1 MGKKGFRDL
10 IVWQRSKDLA
20 VLIYQIT
27 STGPINKD
35 YSLRDQIR
43 RTVIS
48 IASNI
53 AEGDE
58 RGTDKESV
66 RFFFIAKGSLA
77 ELRTQIEI
85 SFDIGYLKEEE
96 FNKIENECGELA
108 KMLGKLIEIR
118 KKPDGHKS

>member
-20 VLIYQIT
+20 VLIYRIT
-27 STGPINKD
+27 STGPMSKD

-48 IASNI
+48 VASNI

-58 RGTDKESV
+58 RDTDKESV
-66 RFFFIAKGSLA
+66 RIFFIAKGSLA
-77 ELRTQIEI
+77 ELRTQMEI
-85 SFDIGYLKEEE
+85 SFDIGYLQEEE
-96 FNKIENECGELA
+96 YQNIEKECEELA

-118 KKPDGHKS
+118 KKTKDRKS

>member
-27 STGPINKD
+27 STGPLSKD

-48 IASNI
+48 VASNI

-58 RGTDKESV
+58 RDTDKESV

-85 SFDIGYLKEEE
+85 SFDIGYLLEEE
-96 FNKIENECGELA
+96 YQKIEKECEELA